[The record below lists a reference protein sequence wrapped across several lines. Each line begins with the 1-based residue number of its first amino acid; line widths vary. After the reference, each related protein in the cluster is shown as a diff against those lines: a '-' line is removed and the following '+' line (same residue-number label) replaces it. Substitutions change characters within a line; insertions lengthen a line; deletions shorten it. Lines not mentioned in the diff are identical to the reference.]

1 MLVQDYHLALI
12 GTWLAQ
18 QRKDLRAVHFTHIPF
33 CDPAALR
40 ILPTDVA
47 EELLVGMASHSS
59 CGFHASRW
67 ADAFEACC
75 GDVLGWKPSTFVA
88 PLAPDHDDIEA
99 VSASDECA
107 TEAQWLAEAVGDRA
121 LVLRVDRIELSK
133 NLLRGF
139 LAFDDLLRTRP
150 EWRGK
155 VVFAAFVYPSREG
168 LPEYLAYRQEVETL
182 AEQLNA
188 TWATPGWEPVLLD
201 TTDNFARSVAAL
213 KRYDVLLVNP
223 VRDGLNLVAKE
234 GPLLNERDGVLALSR
249 EAGVWEE
256 LARCGPRDQPLRR
269 GRHRRCARRRAHH
282 DRVGARRARAG
293 AARGG
298 IGTHPPRVARRPA
311 GRSLGQLSGFSA
323 EPLEQRQHPRGPVDL
338 HVGTLEDRG
347 RALGAADTHPQGEEP
362 VPLECVQR
370 VERGEVAVVVTEEA
384 RRVQPRRELA
394 HHRALVAI
402 DRWPQ
407 LEAEAPLMDEEPG
420 AIRLGVGPRARVRL
434 AVRPVAVVQR
444 HREALGLDVDSRAI
458 RAFRPGRDL
467 SDDRAPR
474 ARALDFL
481 DLGAT

>member
-1 MLVQDYHLALI
+1 MTDADREMAEAGPVDAEGFRFRSLAIEPDTYRMAYDVISNGTLWFLHHGLFDLARRPRIDRRWRAAWDAYRAYNHRFAQALIDEAPEGATVLVQDYHLALL

-33 CDPAALR
+33 CDPTALR

-47 EELLVGMASHSS
+47 EELLVGMASHTS

-75 GDVLGWKPSTFVA
+75 VDVLGWKPSTFVA

-99 VSASDECA
+99 VSASDACA
-107 TEAQWLAEAVGDRA
+107 AEASWLAEAIGDRA

-201 TTDNFARSVAAL
+201 TSDNFARSVAAL
-213 KRYDVLLVNP
+213 MRYDVLLVNP

-256 LARCGPRDQPLRR
+256 LSDAALEINPFDVAGTADVL
-269 GRHRRCARRRAHH
+269 ATALTMTASERAEH
-282 DRVGARRARAG
+282 
-293 AARGG
+293 ARGLRAVASSR
-298 IGTHPPRVARRPA
+298 TPRQW
-311 GRSLGQLSGFSA
+311 LDDQL
-323 EPLEQRQHPRGPVDL
+323 
-338 HVGTLEDRG
+338 T
-347 RALGAADTHPQGEEP
+347 AAA
-362 VPLECVQR
+362 
-370 VERGEVAVVVTEEA
+370 AV
-384 RRVQPRRELA
+384 
-394 HHRALVAI
+394 
-402 DRWPQ
+402 
-407 LEAEAPLMDEEPG
+407 
-420 AIRLGVGPRARVRL
+420 
-434 AVRPVAVVQR
+434 
-444 HREALGLDVDSRAI
+444 
-458 RAFRPGRDL
+458 
-467 SDDRAPR
+467 
-474 ARALDFL
+474 
-481 DLGAT
+481 